1 MHKEIHNAW
10 RQRSTRQTER
20 KREREIEIAWKKH
33 SGCKK
38 RWTAIITKL
47 LQAQKRCVLSEKEEK
62 VAINAKIQC
71 KTPCKLC
78 SSLKPV

>member
-1 MHKEIHNAW
+1 MKTKKHKTNREK
-10 RQRSTRQTER
+10 ER
-20 KREREIEIAWKKH
+20 ARIEIAWKKH

-47 LQAQKRCVLSEKEEK
+47 LQAQKCCVLSEKEEK